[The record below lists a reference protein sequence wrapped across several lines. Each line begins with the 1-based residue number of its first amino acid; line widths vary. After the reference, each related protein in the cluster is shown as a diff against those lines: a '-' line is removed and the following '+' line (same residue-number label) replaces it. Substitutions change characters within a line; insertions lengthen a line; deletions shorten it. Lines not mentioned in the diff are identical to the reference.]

1 MSIQGVF
8 LALIGIML
16 FTAGINSLQTAWT
29 SHKKGMIAEGTVSDC
44 TLRQTTDDKDR
55 LIQHYYSL
63 NVSYKENGKAKS
75 AGLKSTREYH
85 PGDPIRLVI
94 FKGNVTIY
102 EIGNA
107 PLSGFFL
114 MLSGVLLIAAEMLY
128 SYLGIKAA
136 SYALSAVF
144 ACIALAVFLTWRKD
158 HAEKLTPRQ
167 GKVEQ
172 ILYYETEKNQR
183 RIFKTVEKYP
193 LISYQQNGQTYHY
206 LSKNIAHSSTKPGTE
221 VTFFTSRDGEVL
233 SENRSSGGML
243 FFSIVMAAICVLGFV
258 STLIA

>member
-29 SHKKGMIAEGTVSDC
+29 SHKKGMTAEGTVSDC
-44 TLRQTTDDKDR
+44 TLRQARDDKDR

-85 PGDPIRLVI
+85 PGDPIRLVLHE
-94 FKGNVTIY
+94 GTVAIY
-102 EIGNA
+102 EKGNA

-114 MLSGVLLIAAEMLY
+114 MMSGVLLIAAEMLY

-144 ACIALAVFLTWRKD
+144 ACISLAVFLTWRKD
-158 HAEKLTPRQ
+158 HAEALSPHQ
-167 GKVEQ
+167 GRIEQ
-172 ILYYETEKNQR
+172 ILYYEPEKNQR

-193 LISYQQNGQTYHY
+193 LIAYEQNGQTYHY
-206 LSKNIAHSSTKPGTE
+206 LSQNIAHSNTKPGTE
-221 VTFFTSRDGEVL
+221 VTFFTSSGGEIL
-233 SENRSSGGML
+233 SENRSSGAML
-243 FFSIVMAAICVLGFV
+243 FFAIVMAAVCVLGFV
-258 STLIA
+258 STLTA